1 MKRKK
6 CTRCGKTRLI
16 KFYTPRKNRTHHY
29 TGFHSWC
36 KACIVDDKNERYA
49 NMTDKEAFECYII
62 RKKWYYKKYYKITFE
77 EYIKKVEQQNYL
89 CAICKLVE
97 HYETHTL
104 KGFKNNVL
112 ARREKNGSHLDN
124 CGLYVDHDHETD
136 EVRDLLCN
144 DCNRAYGFAR
154 ENPQT
159 IKGMLDYSK
168 KWRIAA

>member
-6 CTRCGKTRLI
+6 CTRCEKTRLI
-16 KFYTPRKNRTHHY
+16 KFFTPLKNRSGDY
-29 TGFHSWC
+29 TRFHSWC
-36 KACIVDDKNERYA
+36 KACINESHA
-49 NMTDKEAFECYII
+49 NMTDKEAFERYII

-89 CAICKLVE
+89 CAMCKLVE
-97 HYETHTL
+97 HCETHTF
-104 KGFKNNVL
+104 KGFKKNVL
-112 ARREKNGSHLDN
+112 DRREKNGSHLDN

-144 DCNRAYGFAR
+144 DCNRAYGFAH

-168 KWRIAA
+168 KWRKVA